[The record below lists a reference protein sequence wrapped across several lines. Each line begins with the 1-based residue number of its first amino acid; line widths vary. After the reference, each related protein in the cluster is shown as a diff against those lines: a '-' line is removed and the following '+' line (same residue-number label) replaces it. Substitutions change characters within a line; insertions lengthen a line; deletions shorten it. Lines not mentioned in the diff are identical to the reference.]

1 MSTEKNEVDS
11 RVEKDE
17 VQLSDEEEDEDE
29 EVEGDND
36 VDGEPHQEGGNPS
49 KFDKFDDF
57 LRKRAVLNGGAKD
70 DDEDEY
76 REGYDS
82 FTIVEASGGEVGG
95 RFISK
100 TPYSAASKA
109 ASRLFKSASGKNI
122 TFVMKKITKG
132 SNKKFYAYEASIKM
146 LAKPKYIFKK
156 DEAGNKITMN
166 NSGQIVKLNKN
177 NKVIN
182 TSDNVSVEYNP
193 ERSLSKLKS
202 FDYKPYIIKQV
213 SKEIT
218 IKATDIPDEYKV
230 KKEKKA
236 DKLTKEEKQLLK
248 TEKKQKEQELK
259 ELIKENKKQE
269 KEQLKIQKEI
279 EKEQLKI
286 QKEIQ
291 KIDTIPD
298 KKKVTKQHERE
309 LHKKN
314 KDLDKELLKIKKDND
329 KENKKLEQEQLKLL
343 KEIEKLDKK
352 NDKTEIRDLF
362 KTNKKQEKED
372 LKLKKEVKKEYK
384 KLQHDLKKLEKKD
397 KVVKGGGGTCSS
409 GTACF

>member
-1 MSTEKNEVDS
+1 MSTEEKIEEVDS
-11 RVEKDE
+11 AEEEEVE
-17 VQLSDEEEDEDE
+17 DEEEVDSEGDEDKKVDE
-29 EVEGDND
+29 EHRG
-36 VDGEPHQEGGNPS
+36 GGNPS

-279 EKEQLKI
+279 
-286 QKEIQ
+286 Q

-397 KVVKGGGGTCSS
+397 KVVKGGGSTCTI

>member
-1 MSTEKNEVDS
+1 MEQQEDKYKDKEQESEEEEEEEEEYVD
-11 RVEKDE
+11 EE
-17 VQLSDEEEDEDE
+17 DEEENKS
-29 EVEGDND
+29 GIR
-36 VDGEPHQEGGNPS
+36 GGNPV

-57 LRKRAVLNGGAKD
+57 LRKRAVMNGGA
-70 DDEDEY
+70 DDEEY

-82 FTIVEASGGEVGG
+82 FTIVEASDGEVGG

-109 ASRLFKSASGKNI
+109 ASRLFKSASSKNI

-132 SNKKFYAYEASIKM
+132 SNKKFYAYEASIKI
-146 LAKPKYIFKK
+146 LSKPKYIFKK
-156 DEAGNKITMN
+156 DESGNKITTN
-166 NSGQIVKLNKN
+166 NYGQIVKINKN

-182 TSDNVSVEYNP
+182 TADNKSVEYNP
-193 ERSLSKLKS
+193 EQSLSKLKS
-202 FDYKPYIIKQV
+202 FDYKPYVIKQV

-230 KKEKKA
+230 KKA

-269 KEQLKIQKEI
+269 KEQLKIQKEL

-291 KIDTIPD
+291 KIDNIPD
-298 KKKVTKQHERE
+298 KKKGVKQHERE
-309 LHKKN
+309 LLKKN
-314 KDLDKELLKIKKDND
+314 KDLDKELLKMKKESD
-329 KENKKLEQEQLKLL
+329 KENKKIEKEQLKIQ
-343 KEIEKLDKK
+343 KDIEKLDK
-352 NDKTEIRDLF
+352 TEMRKLL
-362 KTNKKQEKED
+362 KTNKKQIDTEYTRI
-372 LKLKKEVKKEYK
+372 KK
-384 KLQHDLKKLEKKD
+384 DLKKLEQQNKKI
-397 KVVKGGGGTCSS
+397 KGGGGTCSAS
-409 GTACF
+409 TSCF